1 MMDSTASE
9 TELTPQEELIAR
21 LEHLLT
27 GVRNGHI
34 VGVACV
40 AITDAADYMP
50 FWVTSEQCVH
60 GGAVLRAAVSWLC
73 TRMDADALRIALEQ
87 EREHNPRLS

>member
-1 MMDSTASE
+1 MNETANE

-27 GVRNGHI
+27 GVRNGTI

-40 AITDAADYMP
+40 AVTDAADYLP
-50 FWVTSEQCVH
+50 FWATSEICVH
-60 GGAVLRAAVSWLC
+60 GGAVLRAAASWLC

-87 EREHNPRLS
+87 EREVDPRLS